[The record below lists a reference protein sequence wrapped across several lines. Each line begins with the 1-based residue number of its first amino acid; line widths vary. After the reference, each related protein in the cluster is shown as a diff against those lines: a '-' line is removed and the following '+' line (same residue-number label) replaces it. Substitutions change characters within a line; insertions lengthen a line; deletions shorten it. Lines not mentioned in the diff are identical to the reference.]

1 MRHDTQPGED
11 IPGVAENR
19 AHPRLQVH
27 SLAYVELSDE
37 NAGLILNISETGIAV
52 QAVQVLTTNQLPR
65 IRFRLP
71 GTAIPIEAAGKL
83 VWQIRSKKEAG
94 IEFIGLSDA
103 TRAQIRNWIA
113 AEPSRVAA
121 AAQDKINA
129 REETNRPNRPAEV
142 KPAARRQV
150 PSVRR
155 PAHPPSPVCAPSAA
169 ADSAVQ
175 SQHNGDVFRFRSR
188 RLTPSPDAGIAPS
201 APSRATHEP
210 ATASSPMDRT
220 SAEPTGYGWRSAP
233 GPRRFG
239 PDPGLPERSFPERA
253 PVMPQWDGYMA
264 PGVGMEYRKPRRWW
278 TYTAAM
284 GFIAALAFA
293 GLMMFNPDSINR
305 ARLEALIHEPGTSA
319 NDTQPAKQNPGANTA
334 QPAAPSANEPAGSS
348 VQTPSGTHSPLPTG
362 TKAGSPA
369 NRRPTGVAAPPT
381 DETKRSAQTHQNRP
395 NETPSASAKNSYRAP
410 VQPYR
415 SGDRVVP
422 YTKPAPSSQV
432 RGANQYA
439 YRSGS
444 QTQTSSSYQPPSKQP
459 ARSTQ
464 SANIVR
470 QPQAGANPGASQTR
484 PTGHSSTGN
493 DVAGQKYPPQTS
505 APNSYGSTTQRAAS
519 PSPADQNALEAF
531 REQTA
536 VPPSSRTPVN
546 TSGQS
551 SNQQPASQR
560 DRDAYARPSSN
571 TPSRAASQP
580 HMSSAELPGSSSPV
594 PPSVPL
600 AVVPSGSVAATSRF
614 HAIRIPPELQS
625 NRSQL
630 AGNLQIGQLISSY
643 FPAYPIG
650 AAREGIEGTVK
661 LDVLVGRDGTV
672 RSVTVL
678 NGPPMLAS
686 AAASAV
692 RDWRYGETFLAGQP
706 IETQQYVTIIFQLAK

>member
-27 SLAYVELSDE
+27 SLAYIELSDE

-71 GTAIPIEAAGKL
+71 GTEIPIEAAGKL
-83 VWQIRSKKEAG
+83 VWQNRSKKEAG
-94 IEFIGLSDA
+94 IEFVGLSDA

-121 AAQDKINA
+121 AVTRAQDKINA

-142 KPAARRQV
+142 EPAARRQV
-150 PSVRR
+150 PSVTR
-155 PAHPPSPVCAPSAA
+155 PAHPSSPVCAPSAA
-169 ADSAVQ
+169 PDSAVQ
-175 SQHNGDVFRFRSR
+175 SQHNGDAFRFRSR
-188 RLTPSPDAGIAPS
+188 RVTPSPDAGIAPS
-201 APSRATHEP
+201 APSLATHEP

-220 SAEPTGYGWRSAP
+220 SAEPAGYDWRSAP
-233 GPRRFG
+233 GPPRFG

-253 PVMPQWDGYMA
+253 PVMPQWNGYMA
-264 PGVGMEYRKPRRWW
+264 PGAGMEYRKPRRWW

-319 NDTQPAKQNPGANTA
+319 NDTQPAKQNQGANTA

-362 TKAGSPA
+362 TEAGSPA
-369 NRRPTGVAAPPT
+369 NQQPTGVAAPPT
-381 DETKRSAQTHQNRP
+381 EETKRSAQTHQNRP

-444 QTQTSSSYQPPSKQP
+444 QTQTSPSYQPPSKQP

-470 QPQAGANPGASQTR
+470 QPQAGANPGASQTT
-484 PTGHSSTGN
+484 PT
-493 DVAGQKYPPQTS
+493 
-505 APNSYGSTTQRAAS
+505 
-519 PSPADQNALEAF
+519 
-531 REQTA
+531 
-536 VPPSSRTPVN
+536 
-546 TSGQS
+546 S

-580 HMSSAELPGSSSPV
+580 QMSSLELPGSSSPV
-594 PPSVPL
+594 PPSEPL
-600 AVVPSGSVAATSRF
+600 AEVPSGSVAATSRF

-630 AGNLQIGQLISSY
+630 AGNLQIGQLVSSY

>member
-71 GTAIPIEAAGKL
+71 GTEIPIEAAGKL

-94 IEFIGLSDA
+94 IEFVGLSDA

-121 AAQDKINA
+121 AVTRAQDKINA

-150 PSVRR
+150 PSVTR
-155 PAHPPSPVCAPSAA
+155 PAHPSSPVCAPSAA
-169 ADSAVQ
+169 PDSAVQ
-175 SQHNGDVFRFRSR
+175 SQHNGDAFRFRSR
-188 RLTPSPDAGIAPS
+188 RVTPSPDAGIAPS
-201 APSRATHEP
+201 APSLATHEP

-220 SAEPTGYGWRSAP
+220 SAEPAGYGWRSAP
-233 GPRRFG
+233 GPPRFG
-239 PDPGLPERSFPERA
+239 PDPVLPERSFPERA
-253 PVMPQWDGYMA
+253 PVMPQWNGYMA

-319 NDTQPAKQNPGANTA
+319 NDTQPAKQNQGANTA
-334 QPAAPSANEPAGSS
+334 QPAAPSTNEPAGSS

-362 TKAGSPA
+362 TEAGSPA
-369 NRRPTGVAAPPT
+369 NQQPTGVAAPPT

-395 NETPSASAKNSYRAP
+395 NDTPS
-410 VQPYR
+410 
-415 SGDRVVP
+415 D
-422 YTKPAPSSQV
+422 
-432 RGANQYA
+432 
-439 YRSGS
+439 SGS
-444 QTQTSSSYQPPSKQP
+444 RTQTSSSYQPPSKQP

-470 QPQAGANPGASQTR
+470 QPQAGANPGALQTT
-484 PTGHSSTGN
+484 PTGNSSTGN

-536 VPPSSRTPVN
+536 VPPSSRTPLN

-580 HMSSAELPGSSSPV
+580 QMSSVELPGSSSPV

-600 AVVPSGSVAATSRF
+600 AEVPSGSVAATSRF

>member
-1 MRHDTQPGED
+1 MRHDTQHAKD
-11 IPGVAENR
+11 VPGVAESR
-19 AHPRLQVH
+19 AHPRFEVH

-52 QAVQVLTTNQLPR
+52 QAVQLLTTDQFAR
-65 IRFRLP
+65 MRFRLP
-71 GTAIPIEAAGKL
+71 GTEIPIEAAGKL

-94 IEFIGLSDA
+94 TEFVGLSDA

-121 AAQDKINA
+121 AVARTQGKINA
-129 REETNRPNRPAEV
+129 REETNRPNPLSEV
-142 KPAARRQV
+142 KPAARPQV
-150 PSVRR
+150 PSVTR
-155 PAHPPSPVCAPSAA
+155 PANPSSPVRAPSAA
-169 ADSAVQ
+169 PDSAAQSQQHKEDFISRGRRPTAPRDVLAATAPSPVGGPSPPGPSSAPDSAVQ
-175 SQHNGDVFRFRSR
+175 SQHHGDDFRFRSR

-201 APSRATHEP
+201 APSLATHEP

-220 SAEPTGYGWRSAP
+220 SAEPAGYGWRSAP
-233 GPRRFG
+233 GRPRFG
-239 PDPGLPERSFPERA
+239 PDPGLPERPFRERA
-253 PVMPQWDGYMA
+253 PVMPQWNGYMA
-264 PGVGMEYRKPRRWW
+264 PRVGMEYRKPRRWW

-284 GFIAALAFA
+284 GFIAVLAFA

-305 ARLEALIHEPGTSA
+305 ARLEALIHEPGTTA
-319 NDTQPAKQNPGANTA
+319 N
-334 QPAAPSANEPAGSS
+334 
-348 VQTPSGTHSPLPTG
+348 
-362 TKAGSPA
+362 
-369 NRRPTGVAAPPT
+369 

-395 NETPSASAKNSYRAP
+395 NKTPSASAKNSYRAP

-422 YTKPAPSSQV
+422 YTKPAPSSQAK
-432 RGANQYA
+432 GANQYA

-444 QTQTSSSYQPPSKQP
+444 QTQTSSSYQPPSNQP

-464 SANIVR
+464 SANVVR

-484 PTGHSSTGN
+484 PTGNSSTGN
-493 DVAGQKYPPQTS
+493 NMAGQKYPPQTS
-505 APNSYGSTTQRAAS
+505 APNSYSSTTQRAAS
-519 PSPADQNALEAF
+519 PSLADQSALEAF
-531 REQTA
+531 EEQTA
-536 VPPSSRTPVN
+536 LPPSSKTPVN

-560 DRDAYARPSSN
+560 DQDASARPSSN

-580 HMSSAELPGSSSPV
+580 QMSSVELPGSSSPV
-594 PPSVPL
+594 PPRVPL
-600 AVVPSGSVAATSRF
+600 TGVPSGSVAATSRF
-614 HAIRIPPELQS
+614 HAIHIPPELQS

-630 AGNLQIGQLISSY
+630 GGNLQIGQLISSY

-706 IETQQYVTIIFQLAK
+706 VETQQYVTIIFQLAK